1 MRRGA
6 QRRWT
11 LLHLLY
17 AHLSWPTY
25 ISHTHYF
32 TITTLPG
39 GCCSVAKLCLTL
51 CNPINCSTPGFPVL
65 HYLQEFAQTHF
76 HWVID
81 AIQPSHPLS
90 PHGGLHSFL
99 NYKFTLLRGFF
110 LKIYLFI
117 LFYFWLDRVL
127 VVAWGLSFVL
137 VSGDYSSFWCA
148 GFSFQGLLCC
158 GAWAIR
164 EQASVAAH
172 GL

>member
-17 AHLSWPTY
+17 AHLSWSTY

-32 TITTLPG
+32 TITRLPG
-39 GCCSVAKLCLTL
+39 GCFSVAKLCLTL
-51 CNPINCSTPGFPVL
+51 CDPINCSTPGFPVL
-65 HYLQEFAQTHF
+65 RYLQEFAQTHF

-81 AIQPSHPLS
+81 AIQPSHHLS
-90 PHGGLHSFL
+90 PHGGLHIFI
-99 NYKFTLLRGFF
+99 NDKFILLCFF
-110 LKIYLFI
+110 FFFFKIYLFI

-137 VSGDYSSFWCA
+137 ASGGYSSFWCA
-148 GFSFQGLLCC
+148 VSSFRGFLCC

-164 EQASVAAH
+164 E
-172 GL
+172 